1 MAELVQVSEC
11 TQFKANEAGNNQTKA
26 KHSQSASLF
35 FHSKMQ
41 TILALHSPQPTQ
53 TT

>member
-1 MAELVQVSEC
+1 MAELVQIFKC
-11 TQFKANEAGNNQTKA
+11 TQFKANKASNSQTKA

-41 TILALHSPQPTQ
+41 TILALHPPQPAQ